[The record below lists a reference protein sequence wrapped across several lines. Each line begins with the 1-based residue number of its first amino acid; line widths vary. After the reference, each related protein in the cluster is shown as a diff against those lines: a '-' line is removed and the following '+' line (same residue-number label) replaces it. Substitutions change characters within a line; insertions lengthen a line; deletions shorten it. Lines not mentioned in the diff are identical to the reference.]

1 MWQTYPRKLMHHFAD
16 GRVSIL
22 EAAVTRVPKII
33 TVENVE
39 CEIIL
44 TKLQIAEN
52 KQVLP

>member
-1 MWQTYPRKLMHHFAD
+1 MLIHHFAD